1 MFEQIRIKFEKYS
14 IYSFFLPA
22 ASNDKTE
29 KPCMYIIKDGFPA
42 RGLKLRDFLSLMTR
56 PA

>member
-42 RGLKLRDFLSLMTR
+42 RGLKLSDFLSLMTR